1 MAAVDRAA
9 LWDRG
14 VDNGVECC
22 KPLSLSV
29 DADKPAEWLFSR
41 DGILFYYR
49 NDGFSEA
56 LVWDSYCYR
65 E

>member
-41 DGILFYYR
+41 DGILFYYQ

-56 LVWDSYCYR
+56 PVWGSYCYR